1 MFMNS
6 ITLPT
11 HFRVKF
17 PNRRA
22 LRTITCT
29 SLPPSICAFKTN
41 CLILTA
47 VKNVLIFLGHPP
59 KTCSVANILS
69 FDFLVR
75 KSVYDILWIFWKK
88 DLYWTMQLPSPTFHA
103 TIWWTST
110 YISDCLAEKS
120 TQIKRTAFLSTAASF
135 YADRATYISSNECE
149 LPYLFD

>member
-1 MFMNS
+1 MFMKS

-17 PNRRA
+17 SNRQA
-22 LRTITCT
+22 LRTITCA
-29 SLPPSICAFKTN
+29 SLLPSICAFKAN
-41 CLILTA
+41 CFILTA

-59 KTCSVANILS
+59 KTGSVANILS

-88 DLYWTMQLPSPTFHA
+88 LSALDNALTLLFTLQ
-103 TIWWTST
+103 WTST
-110 YISDCLAEKS
+110 HLSDCLAEKS
-120 TQIKRTAFLSTAASF
+120 TQIKTAFLSTAPSF

-149 LPYLFD
+149 SPYLFD